1 MRIIVPSLKIFQANF
16 FHEMKL
22 NNKAKFELGRL
33 ANLTKQDKAAFASLA
48 HSMVDDW
55 QDYRSGIFE
64 TNFSLFSWKS
74 WCIIVI
80 GIFAV
85 LGFGL
90 SVLLSYKLRVLAAT
104 LTAVSLAGR
113 AHALPTELNFF
124 PPTPRPMNTTN
135 IFRFDLPTDLT
146 LDVTVIL
153 LLVIIVL
160 VILVKGFKRHQLSQF
175 QFDLYLHVGINTEAV
190 QIWIKTFKLEPTCYT
205 FQASNFIESLDVIGC
220 LWPRLLITWPSL
232 QIKSQVTNEVYSLP
246 KMVNLTYKQAMFLR
260 RLLQG
265 SYWCVLVTKT
275 KCEQALLPLPG
286 RNSVPAY
293 GAIPHVLS
301 MVTLKTNASA
311 PELYPNLETESRLYR
326 PISFNN
332 SFVLALI

>member
-1 MRIIVPSLKIFQANF
+1 MIGKITVRVFLKQIS
-16 FHEMKL
+16 
-22 NNKAKFELGRL
+22 
-33 ANLTKQDKAAFASLA
+33 AFL
-48 HSMVDDW
+48 V
-55 QDYRSGIFE
+55 E
-64 TNFSLFSWKS
+64 KS

-146 LDVTVIL
+146 LDVTVFL

-175 QFDLYLHVGINTEAV
+175 QFDLYLHVGINTEAA

-205 FQASNFIESLDVIGC
+205 F
-220 LWPRLLITWPSL
+220 
-232 QIKSQVTNEVYSLP
+232 
-246 KMVNLTYKQAMFLR
+246 
-260 RLLQG
+260 
-265 SYWCVLVTKT
+265 
-275 KCEQALLPLPG
+275 
-286 RNSVPAY
+286 
-293 GAIPHVLS
+293 
-301 MVTLKTNASA
+301 
-311 PELYPNLETESRLYR
+311 
-326 PISFNN
+326 
-332 SFVLALI
+332 